1 MSGAVYFHVILEP
14 SPKHLG
20 KRTGR
25 RISQCGR
32 GQSVR
37 ASNSRDRPNSRV
49 TSRHFDHSEQPRR
62 YASFRPLSHR
72 VTQHIDHPPNL
83 SRL

>member
-1 MSGAVYFHVILEP
+1 MSP
-14 SPKHLG
+14 SSHLG
-20 KRTGR
+20 SIWASEPVEESVNAGVVN
-25 RISQCGR
+25 
-32 GQSVR
+32 QSA

-72 VTQHIDHPPNL
+72 VAQPIDHPPNL